1 VATDAQGHFAI
12 ENLDPGLYSL
22 EADRNG
28 FGPQRYG
35 QRKPRGPATELNLA
49 AGQELKDLVFR
60 LIPAGAVSGRIT
72 DETGEP
78 LLGINIGIEETVY
91 WDSGARRLQAVK
103 TATTDDRGEYRVF
116 MLPPG
121 RYYMKAAPFF
131 AGVLEKG
138 LINPNYVAT
147 YYPGVPDS
155 ANAAA
160 IDLDPGAEVG
170 GIDLVL
176 RRQQLFSIHG
186 RLVDS
191 RTGKPPDLPPA
202 FELHRR
208 DSGDQVLV
216 GGRDYNPADGTFALL
231 NVPPGTYWIVARL
244 YMMRVEE
251 QNRLRGV
258 TRIVRTPVDLSTS
271 DISNV
276 LLQLPPEISI
286 AGRISM
292 DDGSA
297 VANLQDLGQYR
308 LSLRMKEP
316 PGLASSTFEAPI
328 RPDGTF
334 LIENVQPGD
343 YNLWLYPPQSKHYIK
358 AARLDGR
365 DVLSGVQVSAA
376 PSEGLDVLLG
386 SDTAHIEG
394 TIVDSDH
401 KPVTG
406 VAVVL
411 IPTRER
417 ERRDLYRMSI
427 TDQRGRFALPPAVP
441 GEYKLFA
448 WEDFE
453 GQAYMDPDLLRKY
466 EELGTP
472 VNVAPS
478 SASDVE
484 VKLIPASQQ

>member
-1 VATDAQGHFAI
+1 
-12 ENLDPGLYSL
+12 
-22 EADRNG
+22 
-28 FGPQRYG
+28 
-35 QRKPRGPATELNLA
+35 
-49 AGQELKDLVFR
+49 
-60 LIPAGAVSGRIT
+60 
-72 DETGEP
+72 
-78 LLGINIGIEETVY
+78 
-91 WDSGARRLQAVK
+91 
-103 TATTDDRGEYRVF
+103 
-116 MLPPG
+116 
-121 RYYMKAAPFF
+121 
-131 AGVLEKG
+131 
-138 LINPNYVAT
+138 
-147 YYPGVPDS
+147 
-155 ANAAA
+155 
-160 IDLDPGAEVG
+160 
-170 GIDLVL
+170 
-176 RRQQLFSIHG
+176 
-186 RLVDS
+186 
-191 RTGKPPDLPPA
+191 
-202 FELHRR
+202 
-208 DSGDQVLV
+208 
-216 GGRDYNPADGTFALL
+216 
-231 NVPPGTYWIVARL
+231 
-244 YMMRVEE
+244 
-251 QNRLRGV
+251 
-258 TRIVRTPVDLSTS
+258 
-271 DISNV
+271 
-276 LLQLPPEISI
+276 
-286 AGRISM
+286 M